1 MLKCETA
8 TFLMITPND
17 ALCGQGCVG
26 SWTNQAKSYHDM
38 YQLSTQA
45 DKRCVPTL
53 VIGSMFPVSPEVL
66 QTPIR
71 IFYFLWLKYKA
82 EGFVAMIYNKNW
94 QLIRITLNI
103 LL

>member
-8 TFLMITPND
+8 TFWMITPND
-17 ALCGQGCVG
+17 ALVGQGCVG
-26 SWTNQAKSYHDM
+26 SWTNHDM

-45 DKRCVPTL
+45 DKRSLPAL
-53 VIGSMFPVSPEVL
+53 VIASMFPVSWEVL

-94 QLIRITLNI
+94 RLIRITLNI